1 MLTDSATTAPTNSR
15 GRARI
20 IVSSRSWLGRVTTF
34 IVTGQRLCHTHEI
47 SGRDFLNKFN
57 RIRKLQTG
65 ASVRMSTVLE
75 RHANDLRLLGAN
87 ARFWQHYRRRE
98 YSTCL

>member
-1 MLTDSATTAPTNSR
+1 MQPLLKNREGVAPLDVHEGRGAGIIPTVRTASEFGKPRIALNPNAAVPPIRTQMLTDSATTVPTNSR

-47 SGRDFLNKFN
+47 
-57 RIRKLQTG
+57 
-65 ASVRMSTVLE
+65 
-75 RHANDLRLLGAN
+75 
-87 ARFWQHYRRRE
+87 RRA
-98 YSTCL
+98 